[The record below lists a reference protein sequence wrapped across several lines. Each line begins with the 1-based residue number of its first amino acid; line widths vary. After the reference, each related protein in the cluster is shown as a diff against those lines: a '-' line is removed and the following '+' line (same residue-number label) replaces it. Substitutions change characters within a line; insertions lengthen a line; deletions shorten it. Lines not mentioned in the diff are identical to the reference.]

1 MNRRKRTKNKS
12 IRAKRRL
19 GGTKNITNNSARMD
33 KWRRNIATNIATN
46 KPSRTRRVSTAY
58 PHNPRD
64 SPYSG
69 KLPSTGKVLTLAALL
84 ALGSIPGSNALTN
97 PELTSARKCVDGR
110 GDWYRKTKTCTLPE
124 PSPSATDFG
133 IGNPNANREKI
144 RGYDCVEDD
153 GDWYRKI
160 NMCTKNGRPIY
171 PYK

>member
-1 MNRRKRTKNKS
+1 MNRRTTKNKS

-19 GGTKNITNNSARMD
+19 GGAKNITNNSARMD

-58 PHNPRD
+58 PHNTRD
-64 SPYSG
+64 PPYSG

-84 ALGSIPGSNALTN
+84 ALGSIPGSNALTKT
-97 PELTSARKCVDGR
+97 ELTEARNCVDGR

-124 PSPSATDFG
+124 PPSAEDFG
-133 IGNPNANREKI
+133 IRDPNANRAKV

-153 GDWYRKI
+153 GDWNRQI